1 MHYIK
6 LEKQKKKANQAVF
19 LAIGENTTK
28 QYLEVLDYCKHEK
41 LPIVNIFV
49 AQETSDEQ
57 KLYQI
62 INEAID
68 FAAKDGVKNGNKTA
82 LVFASK
88 KNIPF
93 FINISN
99 MKELILDDYT
109 ELHIAKSR
117 LKFFK
122 N

>member
-1 MHYIK
+1 MNYAESK
-6 LEKQKKKANQAVF
+6 EQQKQANQAV
-19 LAIGENTTK
+19 LIATGTDTTK
-28 QYLEVLDYCKHEK
+28 QYLEVLDYCKQEN

-93 FINISN
+93 FINLFYI
-99 MKELILDDYT
+99 KELILDDYN
-109 ELHIAKSR
+109 ELHISKSC

>member
-1 MHYIK
+1 MHYNK

-19 LAIGENTTK
+19 IAIGADTTK
-28 QYLEVLDYCKHEK
+28 QYLEVLKYCKHEK

-49 AQETSDEQ
+49 SQETSDEQ
-57 KLYQI
+57 KLYKI
-62 INEAID
+62 INEAMD
-68 FAAKDGVKNGNKTA
+68 FATREGIKNDNKTA

-88 KNIPF
+88 QNIPL
-93 FINISN
+93 FINIPY

-109 ELHIAKSR
+109 ELHIAKSH

>member
-1 MHYIK
+1 MTYSKKHQ
-6 LEKQKKKANQAVF
+6 KQANQAV
-19 LAIGENTTK
+19 LIATGTDTTK
-28 QYLEVLDYCKHEK
+28 QYLEVLDYCKQEN

-93 FINISN
+93 FINLFYI
-99 MKELILDDYT
+99 KELILDDYT

>member
-1 MHYIK
+1 MHYNK
-6 LEKQKKKANQAVF
+6 LEKQKKKANQAV
-19 LAIGENTTK
+19 LIATGTDTTK
-28 QYLEVLDYCKHEK
+28 QYLEVLKYCKHEH

-57 KLYQI
+57 KLYQV
-62 INEAID
+62 INEAMD

-93 FINISN
+93 FINIPN

>member
-1 MHYIK
+1 MNYAESK
-6 LEKQKKKANQAVF
+6 EQQKQANQAV
-19 LAIGENTTK
+19 LIATGTDTTK
-28 QYLEVLDYCKHEK
+28 QYLEVLDYCKQEN

-57 KLYQI
+57 
-62 INEAID
+62 AID

-93 FINISN
+93 FINIPN

-109 ELHIAKSR
+109 ELHIAKSH

>member
-1 MHYIK
+1 MYCR
-6 LEKQKKKANQAVF
+6 Q
-19 LAIGENTTK
+19 EN
-28 QYLEVLDYCKHEK
+28 

-49 AQETSDEQ
+49 SQETSDEQ
-57 KLYQI
+57 KLYKI
-62 INEAID
+62 INEAMD
-68 FAAKDGVKNGNKTA
+68 FATREGIKNDNKAA

-88 KNIPF
+88 QNIPL
-93 FINISN
+93 FINISY

>member
-1 MHYIK
+1 MHYNK

-19 LAIGENTTK
+19 IAIGADTTK
-28 QYLEVLDYCKHEK
+28 QYLEVLKYCKHEK

-49 AQETSDEQ
+49 SQETSDEQ
-57 KLYQI
+57 KLYQV

-88 KNIPF
+88 QNIPL
-93 FINISN
+93 FINIPY
-99 MKELILDDYT
+99 MKKLILDDYT

-117 LKFFK
+117 LKFFQ

>member
-1 MHYIK
+1 MHYNK

-19 LAIGENTTK
+19 IAIGADTTK
-28 QYLEVLDYCKHEK
+28 QYLEVLKYCKQEN

-62 INEAID
+62 INKAID

>member
-1 MHYIK
+1 MHYNK

-19 LAIGENTTK
+19 IGIGADTTK
-28 QYLEVLDYCKHEK
+28 QYLEVLKYCKQEN

-62 INEAID
+62 INKAID

-93 FINISN
+93 FINIPN

>member
-1 MHYIK
+1 MHYNK
-6 LEKQKKKANQAVF
+6 LEKQKKKANQAV
-19 LAIGENTTK
+19 LIATGTDTTK
-28 QYLEVLDYCKHEK
+28 QYLEVLNYCKQEN

-62 INEAID
+62 INEAMD

-82 LVFASK
+82 LIFASK

-93 FINISN
+93 FINLFYI
-99 MKELILDDYT
+99 KELILDDYT

>member
-1 MHYIK
+1 MDYNNCYTQVFNSLIFDESLSVNARFVYI
-6 LEKQKKKANQAVF
+6 L
-19 LAIGENTTK
+19 
-28 QYLEVLDYCKHEK
+28 
-41 LPIVNIFV
+41 
-49 AQETSDEQ
+49 
-57 KLYQI
+57 
-62 INEAID
+62 
-68 FAAKDGVKNGNKTA
+68 
-82 LVFASK
+82 FASK

>member
-1 MHYIK
+1 MHYNK
-6 LEKQKKKANQAVF
+6 LEKQKKKANQAV
-19 LAIGENTTK
+19 LIATGTDTTK
-28 QYLEVLDYCKHEK
+28 QYLEVLDYCKQEN

-57 KLYQI
+57 KLYQV
-62 INEAID
+62 INEAMD

-82 LVFASK
+82 LIFASK

-93 FINISN
+93 FINLFYI
-99 MKELILDDYT
+99 KELILDDYT

>member
-1 MHYIK
+1 MHYS
-6 LEKQKKKANQAVF
+6 EKQEQQKQANQAV
-19 LAIGENTTK
+19 LIAIGTDTTK
-28 QYLEVLDYCKHEK
+28 QYLEVLKYCKQEN

-57 KLYQI
+57 KLYQV
-62 INEAID
+62 INEAMD

-93 FINISN
+93 FINLFYI
-99 MKELILDDYT
+99 KELILDDYT

>member
-1 MHYIK
+1 MNSN
-6 LEKQKKKANQAVF
+6 ESQEQQKQANQAVF
-19 LAIGENTTK
+19 IGIGEDITS
-28 QYLEVLDYCKHEK
+28 QYLDVLNYCKEK
-41 LPIVNIFV
+41 NLPIVNIFV

>member
-1 MHYIK
+1 MTYLK
-6 LEKQKKKANQAVF
+6 EQQKQANQAV
-19 LAIGENTTK
+19 LIATGTDTTK
-28 QYLEVLDYCKHEK
+28 QYLEVLDYCKQEN

-62 INEAID
+62 INEAMD
-68 FAAKDGVKNGNKTA
+68 FAANDGVKNGNKTA

-93 FINISN
+93 FINIPN

-109 ELHIAKSR
+109 ELHIAKSH

>member
-28 QYLEVLDYCKHEK
+28 QYLEVLDYCKHEN

-49 AQETSDEQ
+49 AQETSNEQ
-57 KLYQI
+57 KLYTT
-62 INEAID
+62 INDAMD

-93 FINISN
+93 FINLFYI
-99 MKELILDDYT
+99 KELMLDNYT

>member
-1 MHYIK
+1 MHYNK
-6 LEKQKKKANQAVF
+6 LEKQKKKANQAV
-19 LAIGENTTK
+19 LIATGTDTTK
-28 QYLEVLDYCKHEK
+28 QYLEVLDYCKQEN

-62 INEAID
+62 INEAMD

-88 KNIPF
+88 KNIPLF
-93 FINISN
+93 VNLTYIRDW
-99 MKELILDDYT
+99 ILDDYT
-109 ELHIAKSR
+109 ELHIAKAHTKIS
-117 LKFFK
+117 K

>member
-1 MHYIK
+1 MHYNK
-6 LEKQKKKANQAVF
+6 LEKQKKKANQAV
-19 LAIGENTTK
+19 LIATGTDTTK
-28 QYLEVLDYCKHEK
+28 QYLEVLDYCKQEN

>member
-1 MHYIK
+1 MHYNK
-6 LEKQKKKANQAVF
+6 LEKQKKKANQAV
-19 LAIGENTTK
+19 LIAIGTDTTK
-28 QYLEVLDYCKHEK
+28 QYLEVLDYCRQEN

-57 KLYQI
+57 KLYQV
-62 INEAID
+62 INEAMD

-93 FINISN
+93 FINIPN
-99 MKELILDDYT
+99 IKELILDDYT